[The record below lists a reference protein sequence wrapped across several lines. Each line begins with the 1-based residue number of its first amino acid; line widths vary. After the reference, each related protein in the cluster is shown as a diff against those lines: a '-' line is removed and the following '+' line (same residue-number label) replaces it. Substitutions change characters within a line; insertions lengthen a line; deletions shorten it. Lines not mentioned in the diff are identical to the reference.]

1 MTLPRKARREARRE
15 RAKQLLLTLRL
26 LGGTS
31 EQVTKLEKRQ
41 PGAHHLGDIWRAI
54 HERRRS

>member
-1 MTLPRKARREARRE
+1 MTPPRKARRAARRE

-31 EQVTKLEKRQ
+31 EQVAKLEKRQ
-41 PGAHHLGDIWRAI
+41 LGSHHLDDIWRAI